1 MPVSQPPSAIDQARA
16 AWRRAVED
24 TQHVRGQAEAEL
36 RRVWALLC
44 DALEDAFAAGM
55 SLDDIARRLGLAP
68 TVVRALVVTRSGSPA

>member
-1 MPVSQPPSAIDQARA
+1 MSQPPSAIEQARA

-24 TQHVRGQAEAEL
+24 SQQVRGHAESEL

-44 DALEDAFAAGM
+44 DALEDAFDAGM

-68 TVVRALVVTRSGSPA
+68 AVVRALVVTRSGSPA